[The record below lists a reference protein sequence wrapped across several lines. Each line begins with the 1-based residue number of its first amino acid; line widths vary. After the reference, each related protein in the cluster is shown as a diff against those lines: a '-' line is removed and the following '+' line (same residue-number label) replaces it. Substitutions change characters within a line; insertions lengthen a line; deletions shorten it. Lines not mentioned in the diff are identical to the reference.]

1 MHTVCV
7 SLGYVGCERFT
18 RSECDLVNLEPIVC
32 TNLRIMNRI
41 YVSLDLIKGTTSSS
55 HEVNPISVSLD
66 RLMCITS
73 RSHEANLISVS
84 LDRVVCTTIRLR
96 SVNPIC
102 DDLDSIECAPPYVHN
117 H

>member
-18 RSECDLVNLEPIVC
+18 RSECDLVNLDPIVC

-41 YVSLDLIKGTTSSS
+41 YVSLDLIKDTTSSS
-55 HEVNPISVSLD
+55 HQVNS
-66 RLMCITS
+66 
-73 RSHEANLISVS
+73 ISVS
-84 LDRVVCTTIRLR
+84 LDRVVCTTLR
-96 SVNPIC
+96 SRNVNLVCVNLVPI
-102 DDLDSIECAPPYVHN
+102 DCAPPYIHN